1 MCPGFQPMSRL
12 PVEPHASP
20 AAVPMKPLEVYRKVT
35 DKNRTEY
42 SVSKSKVLF
51 CSINSTSPSQSSRA
65 PPSFQG
71 WGGFIVTA
79 HGSRPKLLLA
89 CTLPEHISSWL
100 CYQLSCLLV
109 WHFVRFW
116 AGQGRTAYSDPFQP
130 AGSLVSL
137 PWILKQTSSV
147 LWLPNS
153 NLWGWGKSQ
162 LCEPSGISGSTFDL
176 L

>member
-1 MCPGFQPMSRL
+1 MS
-12 PVEPHASP
+12 ES
-20 AAVPMKPLEVYRKVT
+20 
-35 DKNRTEY
+35 
-42 SVSKSKVLF
+42 
-51 CSINSTSPSQSSRA
+51 SINSTSPSQSSRA
-65 PPSFQG
+65 PPPPKGEAAF
-71 WGGFIVTA
+71 FTVTA

-89 CTLPEHISSWL
+89 CTLPEHTSSWL

-109 WHFVRFW
+109 WHFVRLW

-162 LCEPSGISGSTFDL
+162 RCEPSEDIWQHIRSSVALTKQCLHASSSADMF
-176 L
+176 

>member
-1 MCPGFQPMSRL
+1 MSRF

-51 CSINSTSPSQSSRA
+51 CSINSTSPSQSSKA
-65 PPSFQG
+65 PPSSPGWNGFLYCQGSWFQ
-71 WGGFIVTA
+71 A
-79 HGSRPKLLLA
+79 SKLLLA

-100 CYQLSCLLV
+100 CYQLSCLLA
-109 WHFVRFW
+109 WHFIRLW
-116 AGQGRTAYSDPFQP
+116 AGQGRTAHSDPFQP

-153 NLWGWGKSQ
+153 NLWGWG
-162 LCEPSGISGSTFDL
+162 ENPSYVNHQRISGSTFDL